1 MIKNIYKQ
9 ILIPVL
15 LILIWQTG
23 SELSWFN
30 SYLLPAPSAV
40 LSAFFKMC
48 FNGQL
53 LKHIMI
59 SFYRVFTGFILAV
72 FVSFGGVLI
81 FYFYPQLYTYSKL
94 ILEFLRHIPP
104 LAVISLLIL
113 WFGIGET
120 SKIVVVFLVSF
131 LPVFFT
137 TLNSITYCDPKLIEV
152 GKSINMSNSEI
163 LKRIIIPS
171 VLPSIIMGLQLGL
184 TYAWRSLIGAEM
196 IAASAGLGYMILNA
210 RELSQSSVII
220 VGIFSL
226 GLIGT
231 AIDKLFSWLLGLLPH
246 GVPQDTKY
254 AEYRSY

>member
-1 MIKNIYKQ
+1 MIKKLYKQ

-15 LILIWQTG
+15 LILIWHTG

-48 FNGQL
+48 LNGQL
-53 LKHIMI
+53 LKHIII
-59 SFYRVFTGFILAV
+59 SFYRVFIGFILAV
-72 FVSFGGVLI
+72 LVSFGGVLI
-81 FYFYPQLYTYSKL
+81 FYFYPQLYIYNKL

-120 SKIVVVFLVSF
+120 SKIFVVLLVSF
-131 LPVFFT
+131 LPIFFT
-137 TLNSITYCDPKLIEV
+137 TLKSITYCDPKLIEV
-152 GKSINMSNSEI
+152 GQSINMSHSSI
-163 LKRIIIPS
+163 LKRIILPS

-196 IAASAGLGYMILNA
+196 IAASAGLGYMILDA

-231 AIDKLFSWLLGLLPH
+231 AIDTLFSWMLRLLPH
-246 GVPQDTKY
+246 GVLQDTQHV
-254 AEYRSY
+254 EYRPY